1 MKKKLT
7 LLLSLSF
14 IIFHLSFS
22 PAGAQRLV
30 RQRFHHELPAGN
42 YSGICALGDGRFAVV
57 DDKAEED
64 GFYVF
69 RIGID
74 SVKGRI
80 TEVANE
86 GYRSS
91 GLPNRDMEGI
101 CYCPST
107 NTLFISGEADN
118 EVYEYHLDGQR
129 TGRRLAMPPEF
140 RKAGKNYGL
149 EALAYD
155 RRRHLFLTTT
165 EQPLPGDTLRIQTFG
180 DDLQPRQQY
189 LYRPDLEIENRKSV
203 NSKFHGVSA
212 MCALDDGRLL
222 VMERQIRVPKMK
234 LGARAVTHIYEVV
247 LPDVPAPDTR
257 HPARPIGTLAE
268 PDGARTPNT
277 YDEPPIVEKH
287 LVKEIRTRLTLTSR
301 RFANCEGLCE
311 PSPGL
316 LLIVADSQN
325 RFRGVLRDWFILLK

>member
-7 LLLSLSF
+7 ALLTLSF
-14 IIFHLSFS
+14 IISHFSFS

-30 RQRFHHELPAGN
+30 RQRFHRELPAGN

-57 DDKAEED
+57 DDKAAED
-64 GFYVF
+64 GFYMF
-69 RIGID
+69 RIDID

-80 TEVANE
+80 TDVVNE

-101 CYCPST
+101 CYCPT
-107 NTLFISGEADN
+107 TQTVFISGEDDN
-118 EVYEYHLDGQR
+118 EVYEYRLDGQR
-129 TGRRLAMPPEF
+129 TGRQLAMPPEF
-140 RKAGKNYGL
+140 KKARANCGL
-149 EALAYD
+149 EALTYD

-165 EQPLPGDTLRIQTFG
+165 EQPLPGDTLLRIQTFG

-189 LYRPDLEIENRKSV
+189 LYRPDEAEGRI
-203 NSKFHGVSA
+203 HGVSA
-212 MCALDDGRLL
+212 MCVLEDGRLL
-222 VMERQIRVPKMK
+222 VLERQIRVPKMK
-234 LGARAVTHIYEVV
+234 LGARAVTHIYEVM
-247 LPDVPAPDTR
+247 LPD
-257 HPARPIGTLAE
+257 E
-268 PDGARTPNT
+268 GASVNADLNT
-277 YDEPPIVEKH
+277 PPIVEKR
-287 LVKEIRTRLTLTSR
+287 LVKEIKTRLTLTSR

-325 RFRGVLRDWFILLK
+325 RFRGVLRDWFILLKE

>member
-7 LLLSLSF
+7 ALLTLSF
-14 IIFHLSFS
+14 LISHFSFS

-30 RQRFHHELPAGN
+30 RQRFHRELPAGN

-57 DDKAEED
+57 DDKAAED

-69 RIGID
+69 RIDID

-80 TEVANE
+80 TDVVNE

-107 NTLFISGEADN
+107 QTVFISGEDDN
-118 EVYEYHLDGQR
+118 EVYEYRLDGQR
-129 TGRRLAMPPEF
+129 TGRQLAMPPEF
-140 RKAGKNYGL
+140 KKARANCGL
-149 EALAYD
+149 EALTYD

-165 EQPLPGDTLRIQTFG
+165 EQPLPGDTLLRIQTFG
-180 DDLQPRQQY
+180 DDLQPREQY
-189 LYRPDLEIENRKSV
+189 LYRPDEAEGRI
-203 NSKFHGVSA
+203 HGVTA
-212 MCALDDGRLL
+212 MCVLEDGRLL
-222 VMERQIRVPKMK
+222 IMERQIRVPKMK
-234 LGARAVTHIYEVV
+234 LGARAVTHIYEVM
-247 LPDVPAPDTR
+247 LPDERASV
-257 HPARPIGTLAE
+257 
-268 PDGARTPNT
+268 NT
-277 YDEPPIVEKH
+277 GLNSPPIVEKR
-287 LVKEIRTRLTLTSR
+287 LVKEIKTRLTLTSR

-325 RFRGVLRDWFILLK
+325 RFRGVLRDWFILLKE

>member
-7 LLLSLSF
+7 ALLTLSF
-14 IIFHLSFS
+14 LISHFSFS

-30 RQRFHHELPAGN
+30 RQRFHRELPAGN

-57 DDKAEED
+57 DDKAAED

-80 TEVANE
+80 TDVVNE

-101 CYCPST
+101 CYCSSSQ
-107 NTLFISGEADN
+107 TLFISGEEDN
-118 EVYEYHLDGQR
+118 EVYEYRLDGQR
-129 TGRRLAMPPEF
+129 TGRQLAMPPEF
-140 RKAGKNYGL
+140 KKARANCGL
-149 EALAYD
+149 EALTYD

-165 EQPLPGDTLRIQTFG
+165 EQPLPGDTLLRIQTFG
-180 DDLQPRQQY
+180 DDLQPREQY

-203 NSKFHGVSA
+203 NSKFHGVST
-212 MCALDDGRLL
+212 MCVLEDGRLL
-222 VMERQIRVPKMK
+222 VLERQIRVPKMK
-234 LGARAVTHIYEVV
+234 LGARAVTHIYEVT
-247 LPDVPAPDTR
+247 LPDE
-257 HPARPIGTLAE
+257 GTSV
-268 PDGARTPNT
+268 NT
-277 YDEPPIVEKH
+277 DLNSPPIVEKR
-287 LVKEIRTRLTLTSR
+287 LVKEIKTRLTLTSR

-325 RFRGVLRDWFILLK
+325 RFRGVLRDWFILLKE